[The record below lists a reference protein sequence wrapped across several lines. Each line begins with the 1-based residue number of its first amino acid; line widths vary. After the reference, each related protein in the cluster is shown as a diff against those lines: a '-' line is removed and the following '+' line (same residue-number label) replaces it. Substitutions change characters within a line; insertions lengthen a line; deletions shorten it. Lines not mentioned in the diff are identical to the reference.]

1 MLLRS
6 SQQRQ
11 LKLASSSLAISIFIY
26 LLILNSSTLNA
37 ILTIKVHESDELV
50 VASEVVGW
58 IYFAAWTVSFYPQ
71 IFENWKRKR

>member
-11 LKLASSSLAISIFIY
+11 LKLASSLLAISIFIY